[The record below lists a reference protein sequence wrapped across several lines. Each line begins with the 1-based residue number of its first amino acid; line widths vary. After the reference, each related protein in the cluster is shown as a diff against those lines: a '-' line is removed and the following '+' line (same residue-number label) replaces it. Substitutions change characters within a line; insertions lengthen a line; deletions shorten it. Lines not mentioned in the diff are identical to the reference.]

1 MNQHLTRNNHYVP
14 VWYQRQFLLP
24 GESRLHYLDKG
35 PGGNDVGAATETQRG
50 GQRRP
55 PVSLLPLKRC
65 FCTLDLYTTQFGNN
79 LNDDIE
85 RFLFGQIDR
94 TGSTAVRALVSGNPS
109 EIHDGFQDF
118 FEYLDAQKLRTPK
131 GLDWIKEAYPELTQV
146 DLMHEMQALRLMHC
160 TMWAEGVREIVTAEH
175 SDVKFIV
182 SDHPVAVYNRAIVP
196 IAAGGTEAKDPSI
209 SLLGTQT
216 VFALNANTCL
226 ILTHVEYAKNP
237 RTTDLTKRRT
247 NARYRGGGLVRTDA
261 FVRLRHL
268 SREAVTQINLLLKAQ
283 SKRYVAAGKREWLY
297 PENQYSGTWAD
308 ISEALR
314 PRDELWRFGGEMF
327 VKYADGHVHYQD
339 AFGRQSKSHEY
350 LAKKPLKDKLRPNDD
365 CGCGSGAKFKNC
377 CKQLAKGDRPTWD
390 VLSIRERNLILC
402 RGVTHMLG
410 LDAGRSWEDVRREI
424 RDDQVVAIHELYADL
439 WPTETDLAELLPRAR
454 KDVFRAVYL
463 GALDARTIA
472 PVVTGWLEY
481 FDQVIVAHPFVNA
494 ALIRPEF
501 SPTHR
506 PSDYKQQTLKN
517 IYALFILEPFIDA
530 GYVHL
535 VPNPMDV
542 DITFANSVMHMA
554 EQRTKDW
561 ELDSKSAD
569 SLLDLAR
576 DDFMRTLSRLP
587 ADRLHKLIVES
598 QPGTSAEVIEAAV
611 AEVKRKYAQDPL
623 TLMQPLEAG
632 QDKGEV
638 KMIKGY
644 GLEAA
649 LYLAAFTGSTIYT
662 DLQAHWDHLHV
673 HTDAAKAGP
682 LPADLRALSDTYSSI
697 RLPINMNWKS
707 VFEGRVTGLR
717 PEMRY
722 AIRQLSEIA
731 ERGISDSKHQT
742 QLVKRAAEKANA
754 HAKPSKDDWY
764 VEGRLSISTPKTG
777 FGRIEV
783 SRLLLTY
790 AHDPRVRMPHL
801 AMFIRTAS

>member
-24 GESRLHYLDKG
+24 GESRLHYLDKA
-35 PGGNDVGAATETQRG
+35 PGGNDVGAAAETQRG

-55 PVSLLPLKRC
+55 PVSLLPLKKC
-65 FCTLDLYTTQFGNN
+65 FCTFDLYTTQFGNS

-85 RFLFGQIDR
+85 RFLFGLIDR
-94 TGSTAVRALVSGNPS
+94 TGSIAVRALVSGNPS
-109 EIHDGFQDF
+109 EIHDIFQDF

-131 GLDWIKEAYPELTQV
+131 GLEWIKEAYPELTQV

-237 RTTDLTKRRT
+237 RTTNLTKRRT

-261 FVRLRHL
+261 FVRSRHL
-268 SREAVTQINLLLKAQ
+268 SREAVIQINLLLKAQ

-314 PRDELWRFGGEMF
+314 PRDELWRFGGEML

-339 AFGRQSKSHEY
+339 AFGRQSRSHEH
-350 LAKKPLKDKLRPNDD
+350 LVKKQLKDKFRPNDA
-365 CGCGSGAKFKNC
+365 CGCGSGEKFKNC
-377 CKQLAKGDRPTWD
+377 CKELAKGDRPTWD

-402 RGVTHMLG
+402 REVTRMLG
-410 LDAGRSWEDVRREI
+410 LDAGRAWEDVRREI
-424 RDDQVVAIHELYADL
+424 RDDQVVAIHELYAHL
-439 WPTETDLAELLPRAR
+439 WPTETDLSELLPRAR
-454 KDVFRAVYL
+454 KNVFRAVYL

-517 IYALFILEPFIDA
+517 IYALLILEPFIDA

-535 VPNPMDV
+535 IPNPMDV
-542 DITFANSVMHMA
+542 DITFAKSVMHMA

-561 ELDSKSAD
+561 ELDTKSAD
-569 SLLDLAR
+569 SLFDLAR

-587 ADRLHKLIVES
+587 ADQLQKLIVES
-598 QPGTSAEVIEAAV
+598 QLGTSAEVVEAAV

-649 LYLAAFTGSTIYT
+649 LYLASLTGSAIYT
-662 DLQAHWDHLHV
+662 DLQAHWDHLHA

-682 LPADLRALSDTYSSI
+682 VPADLREISDTYSSL

-722 AIRQLSEIA
+722 ALRQLTEIV

-742 QLVKRAAEKANA
+742 QLVKQAAEKANA
-754 HAKPSKDDWY
+754 QAKPSKDDWY
-764 VEGRLSISTPKTG
+764 VEGRLSISAPKTG